1 MLKKLAGAALC
12 VASVVGMS
20 GPAFAGEITGSGKGG
35 PNKNGIPAATQ
46 NGHASECAFSGLED
60 DPALTG
66 SKVQNFGHP
75 DDPFFAN
82 AVVTR
87 GASVVAIPIEGG
99 TLMLGCNKNL
109 SGVFI
114 PD

>member
-1 MLKKLAGAALC
+1 M
-12 VASVVGMS
+12 ASVVGMS
-20 GPAFAGEITGSGKGG
+20 SAAFAGEVTGSGKGG
-35 PNKNGIPAATQ
+35 PNGDGIPGSTI

-60 DPALTG
+60 EPELTG
-66 SKVQNFGHP
+66 SQVQNFGHRAS
-75 DDPFFAN
+75 DPFFAT

-87 GASVVAIPIEGG
+87 GASVVAIPLPDG

-114 PD
+114 PA